1 MLRIRYSSPLFRL
14 TSAEAILHQVSF
26 GNSGTDQVCSPL
38 RATSCVF
45 LDISNAVRL
54 GGSGAA
60 DTLAVLRPCSDI
72 NSPLA
77 CPFLNALA
85 DPAVP
90 DPPVL
95 AI

>member
-60 DTLAVLRPCSDI
+60 DTLAVLRHAATSTRPW
-72 NSPLA
+72 P
-77 CPFLNALA
+77 ALF
-85 DPAVP
+85 
-90 DPPVL
+90 
-95 AI
+95 